1 MLTTVW
7 PMIQI
12 RFPFNLEVSE
22 SVAAW
27 RLLIETVWPR
37 FLTYMAWEDEAE
49 PDRDRNVLFPS

>member
-1 MLTTVW
+1 
-7 PMIQI
+7 MIQI

-49 PDRDRNVLFPS
+49 PDRDRNALFPS